1 MVNSIDV
8 RKDALTNMEQGDLD
22 DPVGPSWSL

>member
-8 RKDALTNMEQGDLD
+8 RKDALKNMGKGDLD
-22 DPVGPSWSL
+22 DPVGPSQSL

>member
-8 RKDALTNMEQGDLD
+8 RKDDLTNMEQGDLD
-22 DPVGPSWSL
+22 DPVGPSQSL